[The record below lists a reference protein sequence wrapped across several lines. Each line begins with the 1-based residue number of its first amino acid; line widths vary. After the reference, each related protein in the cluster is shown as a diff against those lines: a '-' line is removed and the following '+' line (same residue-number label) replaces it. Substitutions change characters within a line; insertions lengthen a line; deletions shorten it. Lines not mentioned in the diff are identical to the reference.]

1 MLAHALWCTKNLK
14 GGWDGCSLL
23 AEKRER
29 LASCKKSVII
39 MAGKNEFISGSKKA
53 LYTIIRPSILVAET
67 LSLFHFH
74 TSFCATWVFD
84 LENSCSFNERV
95 GRPPPLLGTRPFI
108 YWDDW
113 CSKTVLLAIVCLEKK
128 SNLNIKQCFIKLF
141 SSHCPFAYFLKPP
154 MAPIKN

>member
-95 GRPPPLLGTRPFI
+95 GRPPLVPGPSSTEMTDAVKPTRTSVATPPR
-108 YWDDW
+108 
-113 CSKTVLLAIVCLEKK
+113 VCLEKVK
-128 SNLNIKQCFIKLF
+128 SYHQAAMC
-141 SSHCPFAYFLKPP
+141 
-154 MAPIKN
+154 

>member
-1 MLAHALWCTKNLK
+1 
-14 GGWDGCSLL
+14 
-23 AEKRER
+23 
-29 LASCKKSVII
+29 

-95 GRPPPLLGTRPFI
+95 GRPPLVLPGPSSTQMT
-108 YWDDW
+108 DAV
-113 CSKTVLLAIVCLEKK
+113 KNLLAALVCLFGK
-128 SNLNIKQCFIKLF
+128 SQISSSDSNASILF
-141 SSHCPFAYFLKPP
+141 QILYWGPRLTRILCPGQFA
-154 MAPIKN
+154 